1 MQAKSAFH
9 TGGRFSLA
17 HKTFGGVG
25 GAAAPLTAIVSGG
38 FADGAGRFRLCR
50 KHSLRGGTAVD
61 GACAG
66 HSDGAQNLNKVAPP
80 LC

>member
-1 MQAKSAFH
+1 MPPLQFVENL
-9 TGGRFSLA
+9 R
-17 HKTFGGVG
+17 GVG
-25 GAAAPLTAIVSGG
+25 DAAASLTVIVSGG

-50 KHSLRGGTAVD
+50 KHSLREGTAVD

-66 HSDGAQNLNKVAPP
+66 HSDGAQFLNKVALP